1 MDEKSTYCERKITA
15 LGLLWYFLFTFINCR
30 WVTIKCN
37 YCKVSNDSTL
47 HQGSS
52 VIMCQKS
59 AACKCQRK
67 KHKPLKWQ
75 LFVGRMSS
83 IIAYSFCHSLL
94 TDCYVVRNDFFI
106 LLEYAMPACLV
117 WSAFDFS
124 EWRSD
129 ASQGQWK
136 YFTIYSI
143 YVKGDLQL
151 ENSLNLQISPYIRI
165 TKNVHLNET
174 TDFL

>member
-1 MDEKSTYCERKITA
+1 M
-15 LGLLWYFLFTFINCR
+15 LLEMI
-30 WVTIKCN
+30 
-37 YCKVSNDSTL
+37 
-47 HQGSS
+47 
-52 VIMCQKS
+52 
-59 AACKCQRK
+59 
-67 KHKPLKWQ
+67 
-75 LFVGRMSS
+75 
-83 IIAYSFCHSLL
+83 
-94 TDCYVVRNDFFI
+94 FFI

-143 YVKGDLQL
+143 YVKDDLQL
-151 ENSLNLQISPYIRI
+151 ENSLNLQISPYDRI